1 MRPSC
6 GGRPAKSLSARS
18 SSASLRL
25 HAASGRL
32 ASLHAAHCSR
42 GVSRPT
48 LSHDACSLS
57 LMSSA
62 SEQAQHPTLEKESHV
77 T

>member
-6 GGRPAKSLSARS
+6 GGRPAKLLSARS

-32 ASLHAAHCSR
+32 DSLHAAHCSR

-48 LSHDACSLS
+48 LSHDSCSLS